1 MTARVAAAAA
11 TAVGGGLRGRR
22 WQQTLLRVG
31 RIVKLVSPPVG
42 EKAESPHAIAPAPLQ
57 ISRLGQTILMAR
69 AAAAVATAVGGVARG
84 RRWQQTPLRVGRIV
98 NLVTPPEG
106 ERAKSPHAT
115 APAPLVISQMGRTKV
130 TARIDVEVS
139 VQGKTHERWWRLS
152 LVRDL
157 ESYAVDLGT
166 PGDEQVATAL
176 S

>member
-1 MTARVAAAAA
+1 
-11 TAVGGGLRGRR
+11 
-22 WQQTLLRVG
+22 
-31 RIVKLVSPPVG
+31 
-42 EKAESPHAIAPAPLQ
+42 
-57 ISRLGQTILMAR
+57 
-69 AAAAVATAVGGVARG
+69 
-84 RRWQQTPLRVGRIV
+84 
-98 NLVTPPEG
+98 
-106 ERAKSPHAT
+106 
-115 APAPLVISQMGRTKV
+115 MGRTKV